1 MIFSLRSTGIC
12 IKFVTNTTK
21 ESKNTLYQRLVKIGF
36 HLEKDEIF
44 SSLSA
49 TNNYVCKN
57 NLNPF
62 YLVSDDA
69 RQDFPPTSERPL
81 DSVVVGLA
89 SEAFNYEKLNEAFRV
104 LLDNKTS
111 QLIAIHQGKYYKRKD
126 GIALGPGC
134 FIKGLEYAASKDA
147 KVIGKP
153 NKYFFESAIPEG
165 VTAEECVMIGDD
177 VNDDITGAL
186 KNNIRGIQVK
196 TGKYL
201 PDVQGE
207 LSPTALVENFAEAVE
222 WIKCNM

>member
-1 MIFSLRSTGIC
+1 M
-12 IKFVTNTTK
+12 TNTTK
-21 ESKNTLYQRLVKIGF
+21 ESKTTLYQRLVKIGF
-36 HLEKDEIF
+36 QLEKDEIF

-89 SEAFNYEKLNEAFRV
+89 PEAFNYEKLNEAFRV

-153 NKYFFESAIPEG
+153 NKYFFESAIPQG

-207 LSPTALVENFAEAVE
+207 LPPTALVENFAEAVE